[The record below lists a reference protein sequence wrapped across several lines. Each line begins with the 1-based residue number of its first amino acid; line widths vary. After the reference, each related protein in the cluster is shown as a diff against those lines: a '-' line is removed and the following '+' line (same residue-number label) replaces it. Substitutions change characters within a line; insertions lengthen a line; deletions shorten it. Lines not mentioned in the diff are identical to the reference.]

1 MVHSEKRVFI
11 VYGMDAEGPLY
22 ESLQA
27 TFERIGERFG
37 VWLEPEASLLKDLQE
52 GRFPP
57 EVQECVRG
65 REVALQSLISPD
77 RLDFANNWGELEVR
91 SREFL
96 SAAHRSSVPDSYGNG
111 LVLSWFCVD
120 RLGMDDNP
128 RRRAIGYHHVVE
140 FYQRLIREL
149 PGSGRD
155 EIYWHYHPIS
165 FTRQAH
171 MCANNFNFTNHHLQV
186 LSHRVLDLGDFPV
199 AFRAGCD
206 VERPD
211 INLFL
216 EQWIPFDYGNVNG
229 TETEAEK
236 GQVDIRGGRFGDW
249 RRAPMDWGTYHPSL
263 LDYQT
268 PGDLNRYIARCRY
281 SEGRV
286 NRITEE
292 EVEQA
297 FLQAS
302 TTGRAL
308 LSVMSHD
315 HRRPQS
321 ESTQFM
327 NMVAVAAAAHP
338 DVSFEY
344 VNARAGIQ
352 KYESLDSGRNPVLDL
367 RLEDGTLWVQT
378 DEDMWGAQPFLCF
391 RTHSNDYWHDNFD
404 YHRDGLYSYTFDY
417 LTVELSA
424 LDRIGVAANGKN
436 GGTTVHRLSLR
447 SSAVVTMEEI

>member
-1 MVHSEKRVFI
+1 
-11 VYGMDAEGPLY
+11 
-22 ESLQA
+22 QA

-77 RLDFANNWGELEVR
+77 RLDFANNWGELEIR

-149 PGSGRD
+149 PGSERD

-229 TETEAEK
+229 TETEA
-236 GQVDIRGGRFGDW
+236 
-249 RRAPMDWGTYHPSL
+249 
-263 LDYQT
+263 
-268 PGDLNRYIARCRY
+268 
-281 SEGRV
+281 
-286 NRITEE
+286 
-292 EVEQA
+292 
-297 FLQAS
+297 
-302 TTGRAL
+302 
-308 LSVMSHD
+308 
-315 HRRPQS
+315 
-321 ESTQFM
+321 
-327 NMVAVAAAAHP
+327 
-338 DVSFEY
+338 
-344 VNARAGIQ
+344 
-352 KYESLDSGRNPVLDL
+352 
-367 RLEDGTLWVQT
+367 
-378 DEDMWGAQPFLCF
+378 
-391 RTHSNDYWHDNFD
+391 
-404 YHRDGLYSYTFDY
+404 
-417 LTVELSA
+417 
-424 LDRIGVAANGKN
+424 
-436 GGTTVHRLSLR
+436 
-447 SSAVVTMEEI
+447 